1 MDKSTLI
8 NHTDIPL
15 SRGNCLHNIF
25 PTPVWEIKAT
35 KEIEPVIEDIIQNTY
50 KYKENNKSEKYSN
63 IGGYQTET
71 LPIDRFHPNGLDY
84 IESIIKEYIS
94 PEYEISKERLPFA
107 GWWVNINGTGSW
119 NAPHCHPGSDLV
131 LIWYLTDSNGLLS
144 LINPYT
150 YSRVHLLSCF
160 SDTNEPSSVLRVD
173 AKKGDIIIFPSD
185 MQHMVMPNKNKEDRL
200 SVSMNL
206 NLVQKS

>member
-1 MDKSTLI
+1 MDKSNLI
-8 NHTDIPL
+8 SYTDIPL
-15 SRGNCLHNIF
+15 SKGNSLHNLF
-25 PTPVWEIKAT
+25 PTPLWEIKAT
-35 KEIEPVIEDIIQNTY
+35 KEIEPVIEDIIKHAYN
-50 KYKENNKSEKYSN
+50 YKENNKPEKYSN
-63 IGGYQTET
+63 IGGYQTKT
-71 LPIDRFHPNGLDY
+71 LPLDKFHPNGLDY

-94 PEYEISKERLPFA
+94 PEYEISKDLLPS
-107 GWWVNINGTGSW
+107 GWWININGTGSW
-119 NAPHCHPGSDLV
+119 NAPHCHPASDLV

-160 SDTNEPSSVLRVD
+160 SDRNEPTSVLHID

-185 MQHMVMPNKNKEDRL
+185 VQHMVMPNPNKEDRL